1 VRRHEEPDE
10 LFTLHVDARRWNGHR
25 TTDATALALWSVA
38 RQSARHNEDHGGV
51 FMIRRF
57 WPVLV
62 VLVLACAAA
71 AALRLRTPAPLP
83 VAAVG
88 QEVEAAPAPPM
99 KPATP
104 AKPATEAIDA
114 SAREPAGYDHY
125 RAEMK
130 RIRAEREKAQALEAN
145 ERCIG
150 GERYRK
156 VGSAWERAGN
166 C

>member
-1 VRRHEEPDE
+1 
-10 LFTLHVDARRWNGHR
+10 LFTLRVDAWRWNGRR
-25 TTDATALALWSVA
+25 TIDATALALDPVA
-38 RQSARHNEDHGGV
+38 RPLAGHNEDHGGV

-62 VLVLACAAA
+62 VLVLACVAMAALSLRKPARQPIAAA
-71 AALRLRTPAPLP
+71 EQAVEAPPAPR
-83 VAAVG
+83 V
-88 QEVEAAPAPPM
+88 
-99 KPATP
+99 KPTTP
-104 AKPATEAIDA
+104 AKPATETINEPT
-114 SAREPAGYDHY
+114 REPAGYDQY

-156 VGSAWERAGN
+156 VGSAWERSGN

>member
-1 VRRHEEPDE
+1 
-10 LFTLHVDARRWNGHR
+10 LFTLHVDAWRWNGRR
-25 TTDATALALWSVA
+25 TSDATALALDPVA
-38 RQSARHNEDHGGV
+38 RPPAGHNEDHGGA

-62 VLVLACAAA
+62 VLVLACVAM
-71 AALRLRTPAPLP
+71 AALLLRKPEPPPVAKVDQAVEATPAPQVKP
-83 VAAVG
+83 TT
-88 QEVEAAPAPPM
+88 
-99 KPATP
+99 PATKAVDGP
-104 AKPATEAIDA
+104 T
-114 SAREPAGYDHY
+114 REPAGYDHY

-156 VGSAWERAGN
+156 VGSAWERSGN

>member
-1 VRRHEEPDE
+1 VRRHHEPDE
-10 LFTLHVDARRWNGHR
+10 SFTLHVDAWRWNGRR
-25 TTDATALALWSVA
+25 TSDATALALDAVA
-38 RQSARHNEDHGGV
+38 RSSARHNEDHGGA

-62 VLVLACAAA
+62 VLVLACVA
-71 AALRLRTPAPLP
+71 AALLLRKPAPLP
-83 VAAVG
+83 DAAVE
-88 QEVEAAPAPPM
+88 QEFEAAPAPPV
-99 KPATP
+99 KPTTP
-104 AKPATEAIDA
+104 AKPATVAIDEP
-114 SAREPAGYDHY
+114 AREPAGYDHY

-130 RIRAEREKAQALEAN
+130 RIRAERGKAQALEAN

>member
-1 VRRHEEPDE
+1 
-10 LFTLHVDARRWNGHR
+10 
-25 TTDATALALWSVA
+25 
-38 RQSARHNEDHGGV
+38 
-51 FMIRRF
+51 MIRRF

-62 VLVLACAAA
+62 ALVLACVA
-71 AALRLRTPAPLP
+71 AALLLRTPVPP
-83 VAAVG
+83 VATLEQA
-88 QEVEAAPAPPM
+88 VEATPAPRE
-99 KPATP
+99 KATTP
-104 AKPATEAIDA
+104 AKPATEAINEPG
-114 SAREPAGYDHY
+114 REPVGYDHY

-156 VGSAWERAGN
+156 VGSAWERSGN

>member
-1 VRRHEEPDE
+1 
-10 LFTLHVDARRWNGHR
+10 LFTLHVDAWRWNGHR
-25 TTDATALALWSVA
+25 ITDATALALWPVA

-51 FMIRRF
+51 FMIHRF

-62 VLVLACAAA
+62 VLVLACVAVAALLLHKPVQLPIAAA
-71 AALRLRTPAPLP
+71 EQAVEATPAPR
-83 VAAVG
+83 V
-88 QEVEAAPAPPM
+88 
-99 KPATP
+99 KPTTP
-104 AKPATEAIDA
+104 AKPATETINEPT
-114 SAREPAGYDHY
+114 REPAGYDQY

-156 VGSAWERAGN
+156 VGSAWELSGN

>member
-1 VRRHEEPDE
+1 
-10 LFTLHVDARRWNGHR
+10 
-25 TTDATALALWSVA
+25 
-38 RQSARHNEDHGGV
+38 
-51 FMIRRF
+51 MIRRF

-62 VLVLACAAA
+62 VLVLACVA
-71 AALRLRTPAPLP
+71 AALLLRKPVQPP
-83 VAAVG
+83 VAALE
-88 QEVEAAPAPPM
+88 QAVEATPTPQVAPTTPP
-99 KPATP
+99 KPATKTVDEP
-104 AKPATEAIDA
+104 T
-114 SAREPAGYDHY
+114 REPAGYDHY

-156 VGSAWERAGN
+156 VGSAWERSGN